1 MSIMLAKK
9 DIKREYL
16 EFNEIVEFFCKSWVY
31 GFKHLGW
38 LVKQDKS
45 NNLNLF

>member
-1 MSIMLAKK
+1 MNAMLSKK
-9 DIKREYL
+9 EKGIYL
-16 EFNEIVEFFCKSWVY
+16 EFNEISEFFYKSWVY

-45 NNLNLF
+45 KY